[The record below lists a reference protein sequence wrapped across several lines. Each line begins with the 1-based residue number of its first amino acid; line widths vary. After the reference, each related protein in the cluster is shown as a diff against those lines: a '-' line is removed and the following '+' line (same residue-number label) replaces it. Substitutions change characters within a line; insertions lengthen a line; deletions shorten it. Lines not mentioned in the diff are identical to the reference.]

1 MQRCFYMAE
10 RADEQGRGYRSE
22 CERCEI
28 LADYIIRNKCTVRRA
43 ASHFEISKSTIH
55 KDITKKLKNVNY
67 GKYTEGR
74 EIIDVN
80 KAERHLRGGMATKR
94 KYERMKMKK

>member
-1 MQRCFYMAE
+1 MAE
-10 RADEQGRGYRSE
+10 RADEKGKGCLGE

-28 LADYIIRNKCTVRRA
+28 LADYIIQNKCTVRSA
-43 ASHFEISKSTIH
+43 ATHFEISKSTIH
-55 KDITKKLKNVNY
+55 KDITKKLRNVNF
-67 GKYTEGR
+67 GKYTEVR

-94 KYERMKMKK
+94 KYERMKSKK